1 MTIKDGFRLDG
12 KVIVVTGSA
21 RGIGAACADAVEDA
35 GGVAVRLDVLQGS
48 GVTHCD
54 VSDRS
59 QVDDVIDAAAGQ
71 YGRLDGIA
79 NVAAIIADGGIVDLS
94 EETLDRIMAVNLK
107 GVLFCCQAA
116 LRHLDRGG
124 AIVNMSSSGGV
135 VPVPPVAAYG
145 MSKAAVISLTRT
157 LAMEVAPRGIRVNA
171 VAPGF
176 VVTPMTTRHLADSDA
191 ADIERI
197 QEERGRGNP
206 MREPL
211 HPDDLAATV
220 QYLMTDASRHV
231 TGQVLYVNAGALMSS

>member
-21 RGIGAACADAVEDA
+21 RGIGAACADAVEEA
-35 GGVAVRLDVLQGS
+35 GGVAVRLDVLHGS

-59 QVDDVIDAAAGQ
+59 QVDQVIDAAADQ
-71 YGRLDGIA
+71 HGRLDGIA
-79 NVAAIIADGGIVDLS
+79 NVAAIIADGGIIDLS

-116 LRHLDRGG
+116 LRHLTRGA

-157 LAMEVAPRGIRVNA
+157 LAMEVARRGIRVNA

-176 VVTPMTTRHLADSDA
+176 TLTPMTTRHLADPGE

-197 QEERGRGNP
+197 QKERGRDNP
-206 MREPL
+206 MQEPL

-220 QYLMTDASRHV
+220 QYLLTDASRHV
-231 TGQVLYVNAGALMSS
+231 TGQVLYVNAGALMCS